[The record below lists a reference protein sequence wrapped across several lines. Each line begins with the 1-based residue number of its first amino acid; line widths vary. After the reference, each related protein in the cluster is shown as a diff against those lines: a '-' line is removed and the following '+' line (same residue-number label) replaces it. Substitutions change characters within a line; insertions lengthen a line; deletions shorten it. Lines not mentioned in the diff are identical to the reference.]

1 MNRKILY
8 AVGDRL
14 LRYVYKNPRRNLVK
28 LVKVGKLVA
37 GKMFPPSTFTKPIE
51 IIEDED
57 NVWHQF
63 LFRGLDEVD
72 PALFRRI
79 ALTFA
84 IDLGYFGTKALRAN
98 REKEHCNI
106 PWVVLMDPTSAC
118 NRHCKGCWA
127 AEYGHKS
134 NLTLD
139 EMRRIVR
146 ECKALGTHFFMYTGG
161 EPLVRKADI
170 LKLAEKHNDV
180 QFAIYT
186 NSTLIDEP
194 FCQEVQ
200 RLGNIAF
207 MLSIE
212 GTPETNDAR
221 RGEGHYAAV
230 MRAMDLLKE
239 LNIPVVLQNYRH
251 RSTTYSNLT
260 GDYEGTGL
268 MAARFFAER
277 LFRNFAFFGVKGV
290 VWSDERCKGY
300 RGEVERIGGTFHAFE
315 TGKDSEKSREVLGRW
330 LRELPK
336 PVALFCCDDAH
347 ALIISEIC
355 KMENIPIPE
364 DVSLLGVDND
374 ELICNISDPP
384 ISSIELEVEKGGYAV
399 GKLLHRQIRKEF
411 VGPFNVVINPIRIE
425 LRQSTEKHNIEDPY
439 VLRIVKYIER
449 HIAADLTIDAII
461 GQIPLSRRNIELKFK
476 RVMNTSI
483 YQYVLKCRVKRFAN
497 LLLTTDLPLAEIAG
511 EAGFRDCNNISRI
524 FKKFMGCS
532 PIEYRQRRSAG
543 K

>member
-1 MNRKILY
+1 MIRILLLVDC
-8 AVGDRL
+8 ANDFDRNL
-14 LRYVYKNPRRNLVK
+14 LR
-28 LVKVGKLVA
+28 G
-37 GKMFPPSTFTKPIE
+37 
-51 IIEDED
+51 
-57 NVWHQF
+57 
-63 LFRGLDEVD
+63 
-72 PALFRRI
+72 
-79 ALTFA
+79 
-84 IDLGYFGTKALRAN
+84 
-98 REKEHCNI
+98 
-106 PWVVLMDPTSAC
+106 
-118 NRHCKGCWA
+118 
-127 AEYGHKS
+127 
-134 NLTLD
+134 
-139 EMRRIVR
+139 IVR
-146 ECKALGTHFFMYTGG
+146 YSRENGPWLFYRLPSYYRSIENGERSILEWAKAW
-161 EPLVRKADI
+161 KADAI
-170 LKLAEKHNDV
+170 IGQWND
-180 QFAIYT
+180 
-186 NSTLIDEP
+186 D
-194 FCQEVQ
+194 
-200 RLGNIAF
+200 
-207 MLSIE
+207 
-212 GTPETNDAR
+212 
-221 RGEGHYAAV
+221 
-230 MRAMDLLKE
+230 AMDLLKE

-260 GDYEGTGL
+260 GDCEGTGL

-277 LFRNFAFFGVKGV
+277 LFCNFAFFGVKGV

-315 TGKDSEKSREVLGRW
+315 TGKDSEKNREVLGRW

-355 KMENIPIPE
+355 KMENISIPE

>member
-1 MNRKILY
+1 MNKRYDPDSAARRLRERFRPQP
-8 AVGDRL
+8 ASGDRAL
-14 LRYVYKNPRRNLVK
+14 SRENGPWLFYRL
-28 LVKVGKLVA
+28 
-37 GKMFPPSTFTKPIE
+37 PSYYRSIE
-51 IIEDED
+51 NGERSILE
-57 NVWHQF
+57 W
-63 LFRGLDEVD
+63 
-72 PALFRRI
+72 A
-79 ALTFA
+79 
-84 IDLGYFGTKALRAN
+84 KA
-98 REKEHCNI
+98 
-106 PWVVLMDPTSAC
+106 W
-118 NRHCKGCWA
+118 
-127 AEYGHKS
+127 
-134 NLTLD
+134 
-139 EMRRIVR
+139 
-146 ECKALGTHFFMYTGG
+146 
-161 EPLVRKADI
+161 KADAI
-170 LKLAEKHNDV
+170 IGQWND
-180 QFAIYT
+180 
-186 NSTLIDEP
+186 D
-194 FCQEVQ
+194 
-200 RLGNIAF
+200 
-207 MLSIE
+207 
-212 GTPETNDAR
+212 
-221 RGEGHYAAV
+221 
-230 MRAMDLLKE
+230 AMDLLKE

-300 RGEVERIGGTFHAFE
+300 RSEVERIGGTFHAFE
-315 TGKDSEKSREVLGRW
+315 TGKDSEKNREVLGRW

-355 KMENIPIPE
+355 KMENISIPE

>member
-1 MNRKILY
+1 M
-8 AVGDRL
+8 
-14 LRYVYKNPRRNLVK
+14 
-28 LVKVGKLVA
+28 
-37 GKMFPPSTFTKPIE
+37 
-51 IIEDED
+51 
-57 NVWHQF
+57 
-63 LFRGLDEVD
+63 
-72 PALFRRI
+72 
-79 ALTFA
+79 
-84 IDLGYFGTKALRAN
+84 
-98 REKEHCNI
+98 
-106 PWVVLMDPTSAC
+106 
-118 NRHCKGCWA
+118 
-127 AEYGHKS
+127 
-134 NLTLD
+134 
-139 EMRRIVR
+139 
-146 ECKALGTHFFMYTGG
+146 
-161 EPLVRKADI
+161 
-170 LKLAEKHNDV
+170 
-180 QFAIYT
+180 
-186 NSTLIDEP
+186 
-194 FCQEVQ
+194 
-200 RLGNIAF
+200 
-207 MLSIE
+207 
-212 GTPETNDAR
+212 
-221 RGEGHYAAV
+221 
-230 MRAMDLLKE
+230 
-239 LNIPVVLQNYRH
+239 
-251 RSTTYSNLT
+251 
-260 GDYEGTGL
+260 
-268 MAARFFAER
+268 
-277 LFRNFAFFGVKGV
+277 
-290 VWSDERCKGY
+290 
-300 RGEVERIGGTFHAFE
+300 ERIGGTFHAFE
-315 TGKDSEKSREVLGRW
+315 TGKDSEKSREGLGRW

-355 KMENIPIPE
+355 KMENISIPE

-399 GKLLHRQIRKEF
+399 GKLLHRQIRKEV